1 MIDVIAAHLWQS
13 TLFGAAAALL
23 TLAFRANKARVRYWI
38 WLTASLKFLI
48 PFVLLTSLGS
58 HIHIRTPAQAPVLS
72 YTVEYFNQPVFLRV
86 AAPPAAAAGP
96 ALSINPLPAC
106 VWGCGVVIL
115 ALIRLRGWRRIR
127 RMIRASVTTDLPF
140 PVEVRTA
147 PGLPQPGVV
156 GFIRPVLLLPQGIT
170 ERLTPAEMNTVL
182 AHELCHVRR
191 RDNLAAFLAH
201 DGGNDVLVPSS
212 GVVDRCAADRGVRA
226 RLR

>member
-86 AAPPAAAAGP
+86 AAPPAAAGRACTLNQSASCLRVGMRRHYTCTDP
-96 ALSINPLPAC
+96 AAWVATHP
-106 VWGCGVVIL
+106 
-115 ALIRLRGWRRIR
+115 
-127 RMIRASVTTDLPF
+127 
-140 PVEVRTA
+140 
-147 PGLPQPGVV
+147 
-156 GFIRPVLLLPQGIT
+156 
-170 ERLTPAEMNTVL
+170 
-182 AHELCHVRR
+182 
-191 RDNLAAFLAH
+191 AH
-201 DGGNDVLVPSS
+201 DPSERH
-212 GVVDRCAADRGVRA
+212 DRSPVSR
-226 RLR
+226 